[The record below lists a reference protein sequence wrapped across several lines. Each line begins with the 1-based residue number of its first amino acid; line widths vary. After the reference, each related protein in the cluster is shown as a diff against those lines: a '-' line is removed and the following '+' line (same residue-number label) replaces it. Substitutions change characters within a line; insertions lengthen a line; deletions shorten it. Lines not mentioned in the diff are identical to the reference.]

1 MKSARWIFSFETLLI
16 VTQTGCL
23 SSASA
28 SVGCATTD
36 FKCQCSPEKTAAI
49 TEAALAC
56 VIGACGASTGLLV
69 QSAAAAVCECAA
81 SAPGVTSIRPPVATP
96 ALEPATSNAPASTSN
111 TEAAATHSSRLAS
124 STVAHSTAISPF
136 PTTTVFSPNPSSIS
150 SSGTLRS
157 SLGPISPTGSSS
169 SSPFTS
175 GAARAF
181 GPAAALL
188 GALLAAMLMLWVLD
202 SGLSG
207 ASFGLSW
214 GSRRGRGYGRLVH
227 GRYD

>member
-1 MKSARWIFSFETLLI
+1 MLI

-23 SSASA
+23 SNASA
-28 SVGCATTD
+28 SVGCAATD

-81 SAPGVTSIRPPVATP
+81 SAPGVTSTP
-96 ALEPATSNAPASTSN
+96 ASVASPASEPATSNAPASTSN
-111 TEAAATHSSRLAS
+111 AEATATHSSRPAS
-124 STVAHSTAISPF
+124 STATHSTAIPPF
-136 PTTTVFSPNPSSIS
+136 PTTTVVSSIPSSLS

-157 SLGPISPTGSSS
+157 SSRPFSPTGSSL
-169 SSPFTS
+169 SSPFTG

-188 GALLAAMLMLWVLD
+188 GALFAAVLML
-202 SGLSG
+202 
-207 ASFGLSW
+207 
-214 GSRRGRGYGRLVH
+214 
-227 GRYD
+227 